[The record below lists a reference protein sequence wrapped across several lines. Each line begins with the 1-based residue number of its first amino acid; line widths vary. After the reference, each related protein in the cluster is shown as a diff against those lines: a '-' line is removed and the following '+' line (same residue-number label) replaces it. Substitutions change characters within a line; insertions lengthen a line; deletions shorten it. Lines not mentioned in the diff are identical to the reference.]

1 MYYNQKSTYT
11 RCLAVTDTIPAYF
24 QAGRAIGEVGL
35 FVEFAGFIG
44 FVGGCEVIVLYP
56 SGVLHLLVGGIA
68 DAEGW
73 AASEV
78 IHRRWQFA
86 PPKVG

>member
-1 MYYNQKSTYT
+1 
-11 RCLAVTDTIPAYF
+11 
-24 QAGRAIGEVGL
+24 VGL

-73 AASEV
+73 VAKRGDSQPEL
-78 IHRRWQFA
+78 
-86 PPKVG
+86 G